1 MKRLKMAIAALL
13 AFALLPLIGSTALAD
28 ESSAS
33 SRDQQ
38 IRAAANIETIA
49 DASTMGDWSGVV
61 ENTTQNIG
69 RIWTDKTVSTNDID
83 ISGAMSATVSK
94 GDSDFITALSVLS
107 STSNI
112 ASTSTTPLDIVL
124 VLDASGSMDD
134 DMTGGKRIDALK
146 NAANAFIDEIAT
158 QNASISDA
166 SKQHQVSIVKFAGEK
181 SNKVGN
187 DTYRE
192 GRYTYNY
199 SQVMKNMTACSET
212 TKSSFKDTI
221 NASDAISAAKAMKDA
236 GASVYTIG
244 IFDGA
249 NPSANVNASGT
260 SNENKFMQAASSNY
274 PAAAYTYTQYWLS
287 GEWKWSF
294 GNRAEGSDFY
304 KSASSASELSKIFED
319 ISKEIVKGAGY
330 PTDAREGF
338 EMSDGYIT
346 FDDSL
351 GSYMQVDAFKAIV
364 VNNHVFSDVTKAT
377 TDTSDTYTFAGTTEL
392 NGKTASLGNIVI
404 TVTKSSDVATGDK
417 VQVKVPAG
425 LIPLRNFNVN
435 ETAGTMTVSDTYP
448 LRVFFTSSIKPDAL
462 ALVANPDE
470 AMAKY
475 IEPTPKTAR

>member
-69 RIWTDKTVSTNDID
+69 RIWTDKTVSTNDIG

-134 DMTGGKRIDALK
+134 NMTGGKRIDALK

-181 SNKVGN
+181 SNRVGN

-212 TKSSFKDTI
+212 TKSSFMAMMPPK
-221 NASDAISAAKAMKDA
+221 ALLGSQAKAR
-236 GASVYTIG
+236 S
-244 IFDGA
+244 
-249 NPSANVNASGT
+249 
-260 SNENKFMQAASSNY
+260 
-274 PAAAYTYTQYWLS
+274 
-287 GEWKWSF
+287 
-294 GNRAEGSDFY
+294 
-304 KSASSASELSKIFED
+304 
-319 ISKEIVKGAGY
+319 
-330 PTDAREGF
+330 
-338 EMSDGYIT
+338 
-346 FDDSL
+346 
-351 GSYMQVDAFKAIV
+351 
-364 VNNHVFSDVTKAT
+364 
-377 TDTSDTYTFAGTTEL
+377 
-392 NGKTASLGNIVI
+392 
-404 TVTKSSDVATGDK
+404 
-417 VQVKVPAG
+417 
-425 LIPLRNFNVN
+425 
-435 ETAGTMTVSDTYP
+435 
-448 LRVFFTSSIKPDAL
+448 
-462 ALVANPDE
+462 
-470 AMAKY
+470 
-475 IEPTPKTAR
+475 